1 MSQISQYWPE
11 YLLKVLDFTELAKGE
26 DQELK
31 TLQQAINRLFD
42 DHFVLTSS
50 LEAIKRREDMLGIQA
65 DPSSE
70 TLDFRK
76 KRIINRY
83 STKPPF
89 TLEYLQQRLDF
100 LVGKGRGS
108 ATVDPENFILKITAA
123 IDDAGIFK
131 EVERT
136 VYTIKPANL
145 IYQQET
151 AIGDTIALQEDITMQ
166 KMNRLTRLGTWALGT
181 VPFAVLEEEVRVK

>member
-11 YLLKVLDFTELAKGE
+11 YLLKILDFTELAKGE
-26 DQELK
+26 DEELDA
-31 TLQQAINRLFD
+31 LREEINRLFD
-42 DHFVLTSS
+42 DYFVMTSS
-50 LEAIKRREDMLGIQA
+50 VEAIKRREEMLGIQA
-65 DPSSE
+65 DPTTE

-100 LVGKGRGS
+100 LVGKGKGS
-108 ATVDPENFILKITAA
+108 ASVDPQNFILKIAAA
-123 IDDAGIFK
+123 IENAGIFK

-136 VYTIKPANL
+136 VYTIKPANM

-151 AIGDTIALQEDITMQ
+151 AIGDGVGLQERITMQ
-166 KMNRLTRLGTWALGT
+166 RMNRLTRLGNWALGA